1 MSLKKKT
8 DVLVRGQSIIYNYF
22 NFFRGGPSMCRK
34 FIYLLSFVLVCSQS
48 IAISL
53 TLFEGE
59 LLCVEN

>member
-1 MSLKKKT
+1 
-8 DVLVRGQSIIYNYF
+8 
-22 NFFRGGPSMCRK
+22 MCRK